1 MIKESI
7 QFAEQDNKLISGK
20 CGVKCQLPRKATTI
34 GNVVSAIGGIA
45 KGKIIEIDRK

>member
-7 QFAEQDNKLISGK
+7 QFAEHDNKLISGK
-20 CGVKCQLPRKATTI
+20 CGVKCHLPRKATTI
-34 GNVVSAIGGIA
+34 GNVNSAIGGTD